1 MHKKSDGNLFE
12 EEQEVLHAA
21 LAAIAN
27 PRYSENEL
35 MLHYQSLVDQYQK
48 LLKATRKIFRI
59 SDIQGQSLQRHQNEI
74 QNLMDNVNQGLLT
87 FGPDLKVDSQYS
99 AECVKIFG
107 KKIGGLA
114 INELLGQ
121 RSGTSP
127 EKLREILDCV
137 FSCHKGFGQAE
148 LTQFPSD
155 FRLNEKDVH
164 IECKLIPQADDSTD
178 HPLVMMI
185 ITDIT
190 EKLRADDQ
198 IKFLSYHD
206 KLTSLH
212 NRAHIERILPEMEK
226 AEAMPLSIIMA
237 DMNGLK
243 LANDVFGH
251 QQGDLLLLALARSLQ
266 KACRKTDIIARW
278 GGDEFVILLPGTDKE
293 ACRKVCE
300 RIQQACDEV
309 TDCAIP
315 LSVAIGTA
323 TKDAGTVRL
332 TEMFSVAENKMYND
346 KLLKNRKVRK
356 AIVASMEDVLISRN
370 LENIGHLRRV
380 KELVQEFI
388 DSLGVDPSIAPVKIL
403 DQLVQLHDIGKV
415 SIPAEILRSDRP
427 LTHIEWEI
435 IKSHSEIGYRMAQ
448 SIGEPA
454 VADLILAVHERWD
467 GGGYPLGLIGDQ
479 SPFLARLFAIVDVY
493 DVICHD
499 RPYRLAV
506 DRNAALKEI
515 ESGAGSQFDPNLTEQ
530 FVKMM
535 RGKSQ

>member
-1 MHKKSDGNLFE
+1 
-12 EEQEVLHAA
+12 
-21 LAAIAN
+21 LA
-27 PRYSENEL
+27 E
-35 MLHYQSLVDQYQK
+35 HYQK
-48 LLKATRKIFRI
+48 LLKVTRKIFRI

-74 QNLMDNVNQGLLT
+74 QNLMDNVNQGFLT

-99 AECVKIFG
+99 AECAKIFG
-107 KKIGGLA
+107 KKIGGML
-114 INELLGQ
+114 IHELLGK
-121 RSGTSP
+121 GNETSS
-127 EKLREILDCV
+127 EKLREILQSV
-137 FSCHKGFGQAE
+137 FSCHKEFVQTE
-148 LTQFPSD
+148 LAHFPSN
-155 FRLNEKDVH
+155 FRLDEKTVH
-164 IECKLIPQADDSTD
+164 IECKLIPQADEAND

-226 AEAMPLSIIMA
+226 TESMPLSIIMA

-243 LANDVFGH
+243 LVNDVFGH

-293 ACRKVCE
+293 ACRRVCE

-309 TDCAIP
+309 ADCAIP

-323 TKDAGTVRL
+323 TKDEGIVRL
-332 TEMFSVAENKMYND
+332 AEMFSVAENKMYND

-356 AIVASMEDVLISRN
+356 AIVANLEDVLISRK
-370 LENIGHLRRV
+370 LENIGHLKRV
-380 KELVQEFI
+380 KELAQNFI
-388 DSLGVDPSIAPVKIL
+388 EYLGIEPSIAPVKLL

-427 LTHIEWEI
+427 LTPIEWEI

-454 VADLILAVHERWD
+454 VADLILSIHERWD
-467 GGGYPLGLIGDQ
+467 GGGYPLGLVGDQ
-479 SPFLARLFAIVDVY
+479 SPLLARLFAIVDVY

-506 DRNAALKEI
+506 DRKTALQEI
-515 ESGAGSQFDPNLTEQ
+515 ESGAGSQFDPNLAIQ
-530 FVKMM
+530 FVKMIK
-535 RGKSQ
+535 KS